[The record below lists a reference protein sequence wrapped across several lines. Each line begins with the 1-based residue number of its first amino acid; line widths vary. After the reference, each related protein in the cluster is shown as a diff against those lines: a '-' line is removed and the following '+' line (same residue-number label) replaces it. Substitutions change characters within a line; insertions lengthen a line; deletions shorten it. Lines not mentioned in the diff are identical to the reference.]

1 MPKNAENQ
9 IAPKPATV
17 ISKTMSGSDF
27 LVTLQESQ
35 GCVHTLQLKK
45 EDSVQLDLGDKIK
58 ITIQK
63 VEQ

>member
-1 MPKNAENQ
+1 MPKTTENQ
-9 IAPKPATV
+9 IAPKTATI

-27 LVTLQESQ
+27 LVTCQESQ

-45 EDSVQLDLGDKIK
+45 QDSVQFDLGDKIK

-63 VEQ
+63 VE

>member
-1 MPKNAENQ
+1 MAKNTENQ
-9 IAPKPATV
+9 ILPKQTTI
-17 ISKTMSGSDF
+17 ISKTMSGNDF
-27 LVTLQESQ
+27 LITLQESQ

-63 VEQ
+63 VE